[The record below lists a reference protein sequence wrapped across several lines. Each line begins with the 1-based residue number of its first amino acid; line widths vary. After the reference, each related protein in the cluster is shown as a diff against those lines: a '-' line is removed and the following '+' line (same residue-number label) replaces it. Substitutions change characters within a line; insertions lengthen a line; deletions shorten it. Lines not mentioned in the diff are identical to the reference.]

1 MDTSLDRRLFDSLGP
16 DAGDNIYAW
25 QLLSKLGKNG
35 IMPDDPRVRSSLG
48 VLRQDEQPRMLSFA
62 EFSAVAH
69 AENGVVGRAL
79 EGSLAVRD
87 FESLKADLTRMLE
100 EVRENTDGEVA
111 SYIPK
116 LAEANPE
123 HLALAVCTVDGQQ
136 FSIGDDA
143 VRFCVQSVTK
153 PYMYAAALEEHGAQ
167 YVHSRIGQE
176 QNGGEFNMLAL
187 DSNGKP
193 HNPMINSGAMGSAA
207 MIRPDLPLADRYEHM
222 HKIWDRMGARPTF
235 DNATYLSEKAD
246 GDRNY
251 ALISEM
257 RKQGAIPREIDP
269 REVAEFYFQNCSIEV
284 DSPGLAAAAATLA
297 NDGVSPFGDDRVFGS
312 DTVRNTLSQMQ
323 SSGMYDFS
331 GEWFREV
338 GQPAKSGVAGA
349 VILVKPGVMA
359 VCVYSPR
366 LDERGNSVRGVEF
379 CKRLAAEYNV
389 HVFDTDGS
397 KRDLRGTARELAA
410 PARDTSADDVAR
422 RAFGGVPG
430 PIASRVA
437 DAVAQSAWPA
447 RAQTPAPA
455 QQTGQQTPGL

>member
-16 DAGDNIYAW
+16 DAEGNVYAW
-25 QLLSKLGKNG
+25 QLLSRLGKNG
-35 IMPDDPRVRSSLG
+35 IMPDDPRVQSGLG
-48 VLRQDEQPRMLSFA
+48 VLRLDQQPRKLTFDQFTA
-62 EFSAVAH
+62 IAH
-69 AENGVVGRAL
+69 SENGLVVRAL

-87 FESLKADLTRMLE
+87 LESLKTDLTRMLE

-136 FSIGDDA
+136 FSIGDDG
-143 VRFCVQSVTK
+143 VRFCAQSVTK
-153 PYMYAAALEEHGAQ
+153 PFMYAAALEEHGAL

-187 DSNGKP
+187 DSNGRP

-207 MIRPDLPLADRYEHM
+207 MIRPDLPLADRYDHM
-222 HKIWDRMGARPTF
+222 HKIWARMGARPTF

-297 NDGVSPFGDDRVFGS
+297 NGGRSPFGSDQVFGP
-312 DTVRNTLSQMQ
+312 DAVRNVLSQM
-323 SSGMYDFS
+323 STSGMYDYS
-331 GEWFREV
+331 GEFFREI
-338 GQPAKSGVAGA
+338 GRPGKSGVSGA
-349 VILVKPGVMA
+349 VILVVPDVMA
-359 VCVYSPR
+359 VCVYSPK
-366 LDERGNSVRGVEF
+366 LDERGNSVRGIEF
-379 CKRLAAEYNV
+379 CKRLAAEYKV
-389 HVFDTDGS
+389 HVFETDGT

-422 RAFGGVPG
+422 RALGGVSG
-430 PIASRVA
+430 PVATRMA
-437 DAVAQSAWPA
+437 DALAQTAWPG
-447 RAQTPAPA
+447 RAGTPAPV
-455 QQTGQQTPGL
+455 QQQPGL